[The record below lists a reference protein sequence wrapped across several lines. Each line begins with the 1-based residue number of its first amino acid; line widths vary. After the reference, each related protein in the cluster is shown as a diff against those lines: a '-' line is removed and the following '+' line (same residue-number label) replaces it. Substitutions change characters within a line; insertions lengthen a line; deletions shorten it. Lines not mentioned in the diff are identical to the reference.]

1 MLPNTAGPY
10 IQRAGKSAKLYN
22 GSREPDKTAE
32 IEEIF
37 RKAGKSII

>member
-22 GSREPDKTAE
+22 GSREQTAE